1 MSKPRTH
8 IFITICST
16 SYSGSE
22 DGQDRPRKQ
31 KKKVQNAKTINLKAE
46 LKNLLSQPLISKGIS
61 TRYITSGSRSI
72 VDDLVTG
79 ECTLSLPSW

>member
-1 MSKPRTH
+1 MSQTRTR
-8 IFITICST
+8 IFSTICST
-16 SYSGSE
+16 PYSGSE

-31 KKKVQNAKTINLKAE
+31 KKKIQNAKTTDLKAE

-72 VDDLVTG
+72 VDDLVAG